1 MKKIVK
7 KKPFLLTQPLRSAR
21 QYILGKLAVIGFL
34 AIVAIIGFI
43 FWQSLTWYLIILLIF
58 FTILILLDFETFK
71 FLLTPYNKYKEEWEK
86 YNKEKDA
93 VT

>member
-1 MKKIVK
+1 MIKKN
-7 KKPFLLTQPLRSAR
+7 PFLLTQPLRSEK

-71 FLLTPYNKYKEEWEK
+71 FLLTPYNKYKEKWEK

>member
-1 MKKIVK
+1 MGKIVK
-7 KKPFLLTQPLRSAR
+7 KKTFLLTQPLRSGR

-34 AIVAIIGFI
+34 AIVAIIEFI

-71 FLLTPYNKYKEEWEK
+71 FLLTPYNKHKEEWGK
-86 YNKEKDA
+86 YNKEKGSFS
-93 VT
+93 